1 MYMTRDQAR
10 ALLPSICSRVEN
22 DGFYAAFEVFS
33 YHSLASG
40 SYPAKDIISQH
51 IKSNSIDIVDPNGV
65 HTLLYR
71 FDAGLYKAYPIV
83 SMQDFL
89 RFFRGSWRNNV
100 CGIALVSHKLKSLS
114 FLYACYDVDDTDSN
128 VSLFAVGDKST
139 KWAWHLQIANDE
151 NHQWPLEFV
160 PNKLHTNYT
169 KMFSYRGLNSIGAF
183 TSICFS
189 IDDCIKDLFFYEK
202 ICSENEITGLN
213 HSISSA
219 NWIIDSQ
226 RTKIQEF
233 NTKIDNIRSDLE
245 KYKVGLYASR
255 VDADLNN

>member
-1 MYMTRDQAR
+1 MTRDQAKS
-10 ALLPSICSRVEN
+10 LLPSICSRVEN
-22 DGFYAAFEVFS
+22 DGFYAAFNVFS
-33 YHSLASG
+33 YYSLTSG
-40 SYPAKDIISQH
+40 SHAAKDIISKYT
-51 IKSNSIDIVDPNGV
+51 KSNSIEIVDPNGK

-71 FDAGLYKAYPIV
+71 FDARLYKAYPIV
-83 SMQDFL
+83 SRQDFL
-89 RFFRGSWRNNV
+89 RFFRGSWRNDV

-114 FLYACYDVDDTDSN
+114 FLYACYDVDDTNSN

-151 NHQWPLEFV
+151 NQQWPLEFA

-169 KMFSYRGLNSIGAF
+169 KLFGYRGLNSIGTF

-202 ICSENEITGLN
+202 ICSENEIDGLN

-219 NWIIDSQ
+219 NLIIDNQ
-226 RTKIQEF
+226 REKIQEF
-233 NTKIDNIRSDLE
+233 TNRIDNIRNDLE